1 MAVGMTASRTA
12 SFGKRG
18 PAPVRVAAPVSPPRP
33 VEEKPARPQAVAPP
47 GFFART
53 ASHIPWFSLVL
64 SYLLF
69 TGFKAQLARA
79 TDWIGPNAPGH
90 FSLLAMGASSRA
102 QVQGHGEWWRLF
114 TQSALHGSWDHLTG
128 NILSLLIV
136 GFLLEPM
143 IGIGWFAAI
152 YFTGGFAG
160 ALVSTLLNPA
170 DALSVGAS
178 GAVMATV
185 AALFTLSFHAGA
197 TRPIRMRWFACTT
210 LFPALMPAVVQ
221 GGGFVDINA
230 HLGGSLAGALVG
242 FVILAFWSEE
252 DQKPPGRSIAA
263 MIAGCWVAMTVWAFT
278 ASSITYVHYAKKGF
292 DFIPDREVPRDIEA
306 MKADSFSLVTKYPK
320 DPRAHLF
327 RGLYFLAQND
337 GSDAEPYFR
346 AAQRL
351 EDKSAVMT
359 KGYSEWSKA
368 LLAVSVYSQ
377 GRKDEAKATAAPLC
391 AAGGIDTHTRDILDT
406 ATLCR

>member
-1 MAVGMTASRTA
+1 MTASRTA

-18 PAPVRVAAPVSPPRP
+18 PVPVRVAVPVSAPRTL
-33 VEEKPARPQAVAPP
+33 EETPARPQVVTPP
-47 GFFART
+47 GFFARA

-69 TGFKAQLARA
+69 TRFNAQLART
-79 TDWIGPNAPGH
+79 TDWTGPGAPGH

-114 TQSALHGSWDHLTG
+114 TQSALHGSWDHLAG
-128 NILSLLIV
+128 NILGLLIV
-136 GFLLEPM
+136 GVLLEPM

-197 TRPIRMRWFACTT
+197 TRPVRMRLFACTT
-210 LFPALMPAVVQ
+210 LFPALVPAVAH

-242 FVILAFWSEE
+242 FVILAFWNEE
-252 DQKPPGRSIAA
+252 EQSPPGRSIAA
-263 MIAGCWVAMTVWAFT
+263 LVAGCWVAMTVWAFT
-278 ASSITYVHYAKKGF
+278 ASFTTYVQYSSKGF
-292 DFIPDREVPRDIEA
+292 DFIPDREVPRDVEA
-306 MKADSFSLVTKYPK
+306 MKAASFSLVTKYPK
-320 DPRAHLF
+320 DPRAHMF
-327 RGLYFLAQND
+327 RGLYFLARND
-337 GSDAEPYFR
+337 GTDAEPYFR

-351 EDKSAVMT
+351 EAKSSVMT
-359 KGYSEWSKA
+359 HDLSEWSNA

-377 GRKDEAKATAAPLC
+377 GRKDEAKAIAAPLC
-391 AAGGIDTHTRDILDT
+391 AAGTIGTRTRDILDT
-406 ATLCR
+406 VMLCR